1 MKPPRSDK
9 PTPRPLAPHS
19 VEAEEAVLGGIL
31 IDPAARW
38 DVYGFLEAGHFFL
51 LKHEAIYRAIRRLS
65 DRGDAIDYLTVVEDL
80 RAQNELDM
88 VGGAAYITHLI
99 NHTPSAIYTETYG
112 QVVHRAAIRR
122 ALLAAAQET
131 AKDAHSE
138 DVDVFDILERT
149 QARVLALAES
159 GYQDRVQS
167 VGTLASADMDRVAA
181 RRDGADAPGL
191 LTGFTDLDKILAG
204 MKPEDLLI
212 AAGRP
217 GMGKS
222 AFLLTIALHLARAG
236 KRVGLW
242 SLEMSGE
249 QIVKRLIAMVSGIP
263 LAEIIDGKLA
273 DAQWAEY
280 VKAVAEIDRLG
291 IYIDDTPGLT
301 PLQLRVSA
309 RRIANQKR
317 LDLVLVDYLQLME
330 PAGAGSQK
338 ATRNDEVSYISRQLK
353 LCARELH
360 LPVIAAAQLSR
371 AVESRQDK
379 RPLLSDLRD
388 SGSIEQ
394 DADVVMF
401 LYRDD
406 YYNPEFTERPNQV
419 DVIVSKH
426 RNGPTGVANLFF
438 KKELTQ
444 LANLRKTSWSLADD
458 GKVQR
463 PDAAPAPIDLG

>member
-1 MKPPRSDK
+1 
-9 PTPRPLAPHS
+9 
-19 VEAEEAVLGGIL
+19 
-31 IDPAARW
+31 
-38 DVYGFLEAGHFFL
+38 
-51 LKHEAIYRAIRRLS
+51 
-65 DRGDAIDYLTVVEDL
+65 
-80 RAQNELDM
+80 
-88 VGGAAYITHLI
+88 
-99 NHTPSAIYTETYG
+99 
-112 QVVHRAAIRR
+112 
-122 ALLAAAQET
+122 
-131 AKDAHSE
+131 
-138 DVDVFDILERT
+138 
-149 QARVLALAES
+149 
-159 GYQDRVQS
+159 

-222 AFLLTIALHLARAG
+222 AFLLTIALNLARAG

-242 SLEMSGE
+242 SLEMSGV
-249 QIVKRLIAMVSGIP
+249 QIIRRLIAMVSGIP
-263 LAEIIDGKLA
+263 LAEIIDGKLS

-280 VKAVAEIDRLG
+280 VRAVAEIDRLG

-353 LCARELH
+353 LLARELH
-360 LPVIAAAQLSR
+360 IVVIAAAQLSR

-406 YYNPEFTERPNQV
+406 YYNEYSERPNQV

-438 KKELTQ
+438 KRELTQ
-444 LANLRKTSWSLADD
+444 LANLRKTTWALSDD

-463 PDAAPAPIDLG
+463 PDAAPALLDLGGAP

>member
-1 MKPPRSDK
+1 MKPPRDDK

-31 IDPAARW
+31 IDPGARW
-38 DVYGFLEAGHFFL
+38 DVYGFLEAGHFFIVR
-51 LKHEAIYRAIRRLS
+51 HATIYQAIRRLS
-65 DRGDAIDYLTVVEDL
+65 DRGDAIDYLTVIEEL
-80 RAQNELDM
+80 RANSELDM
-88 VGGAAYITHLI
+88 AGGPAYLTHLI
-99 NHTPSAIYTETYG
+99 NHTPTAIYTESYG
-112 QVVHRAAIRR
+112 QIVHRAAIRR

-131 AKDAHSE
+131 AKDAYAE
-138 DVDVFDILERT
+138 DADVFDILERV
-149 QARVLALAES
+149 QARVLSLAES
-159 GYQDRVQS
+159 GYQDRVLS

-181 RRDGADAPGL
+181 RREGADAPGL
-191 LTGFTDLDKILAG
+191 ATGFADLDGILRG

-222 AFLLTIALHLARAG
+222 AFLATVALNLARQG
-236 KRVGLW
+236 KRVGVW
-242 SLEMSGE
+242 SLEMSGATIT
-249 QIVKRLIAMVSGIP
+249 QRLLAMVSGIA
-263 LAEIIDGKLA
+263 LTDIIDGKLT
-273 DAQWAEY
+273 DEQWYEY
-280 VKAVAEIDRLG
+280 VKAVAEMDRLG
-291 IYIDDTPGLT
+291 IYIDDKPGLT

-360 LPVIAAAQLSR
+360 IPVMAAAQLSR

-406 YYNPEFTERPNQV
+406 YYNEFSERPNQV

-444 LANLRKTSWSLADD
+444 LANLRKTTWALDG
-458 GKVQR
+458 GKVVR
-463 PDAAPAPIDLG
+463 PDASPAPLDLG